1 MVDFRVGF
9 GYDSHRFAPDRP
21 LVIGGIAIP
30 YELGLA
36 AHSDG
41 DVLIH
46 AVCDALLGA
55 AGLKDIGTWFPD
67 TDSTWKNADSTVLL
81 TKVMEL
87 MTSRGWQVNNLDCTL
102 VLEKLTLTCV
112 KGQASGMTANESRKY
127 RRKGQDQREDGL
139 HRCGRRH
146 RRRRRRHVAKTIGG
160 NSIPKPAPS
169 YHKGNPRKHHLPAKN
184 LFRRY
189 SYFMYLCAF

>member
-102 VLEKLTLTCV
+102 VLEKPKMKPYIDDMVTKLSELLQTNPENIAV
-112 KGQASGMTANESRKY
+112 K
-127 RRKGQDQREDGL
+127 
-139 HRCGRRH
+139 
-146 RRRRRRHVAKTIGG
+146 AKTNEKMGFTGAGEGI
-160 NSIPKPAPS
+160 AAVAAVTL
-169 YHKGNPRKHHLPAKN
+169 RKQ
-184 LFRRY
+184 
-189 SYFMYLCAF
+189 

>member
-30 YELGLA
+30 YDLGLA

-55 AGLKDIGTWFPD
+55 VGLKDIGTWFPD

-102 VLEKLTLTCV
+102 VLEKPKMKPYIDDMVTKLSELLQTNPENIAV
-112 KGQASGMTANESRKY
+112 K
-127 RRKGQDQREDGL
+127 
-139 HRCGRRH
+139 
-146 RRRRRRHVAKTIGG
+146 AKTNEKMGFTGAGEGI
-160 NSIPKPAPS
+160 AAVAAVTL
-169 YHKGNPRKHHLPAKN
+169 RKQ
-184 LFRRY
+184 
-189 SYFMYLCAF
+189 

>member
-55 AGLKDIGTWFPD
+55 AGLKDIGTWSPD

-102 VLEKLTLTCV
+102 VLEKPKMKPYIDDMVTKLSELLQTNPENIAV
-112 KGQASGMTANESRKY
+112 K
-127 RRKGQDQREDGL
+127 
-139 HRCGRRH
+139 
-146 RRRRRRHVAKTIGG
+146 AKTNEKMGFTGAGEGI
-160 NSIPKPAPS
+160 AAVAAVTL
-169 YHKGNPRKHHLPAKN
+169 RKQ
-184 LFRRY
+184 
-189 SYFMYLCAF
+189 